1 MSEESR
7 EARRRDP
14 REDGSPAAAARIRH
28 QTTWVDLQLRQAAE
42 RGDFDDLP
50 GYGKPL
56 EHLTD
61 QHDPDWW
68 IKQLVERE
76 RITGVLPPSLQ
87 IRKEDAE
94 LDGQLDALATE
105 AQVRKAVEE
114 FNARVR
120 WALYRPPEGPPM
132 VTRPRDVEHEVDEW
146 RQRRQERRDARRVA
160 DRAPGETG
168 VAAGGDTASAS
179 PRRWWPLRRRS
190 TPDGE

>member
-1 MSEESR
+1 MTEADPGRRGRREE
-7 EARRRDP
+7 
-14 REDGSPAAAARIRH
+14 GGPAAAARM
-28 QTTWVDLQLRQAAE
+28 QQQATWVDLQLRQAVE

-61 QHDPDWW
+61 EHDPDWW

-87 IRKEDAE
+87 LRKEDAE
-94 LDGQLDALATE
+94 LDSELDRLTSE
-105 AQVRKAVEE
+105 TQVRRAVEE

-132 VTRPRDVEHEVDEW
+132 VTASRDVDAEVARW
-146 RQRRQERRDARRVA
+146 QQRREARREERRTAAARRA
-160 DRAPGETG
+160 EQEAATPRGRA
-168 VAAGGDTASAS
+168 S
-179 PRRWWPLRRRS
+179 RRGWSWLGRRRR
-190 TPDGE
+190 TRT

>member
-1 MSEESR
+1 MTEQP
-7 EARRRDP
+7 RDAGG
-14 REDGSPAAAARIRH
+14 RGQRHEGSPAAAARIEQ
-28 QTTWVDLQLRQAAE
+28 QTTWVDLQLRQAMA

-61 QHDPDWW
+61 EHDPDWW

-87 IRKEDAE
+87 LRKEDAE
-94 LDGQLDALATE
+94 LDGHLDGLASE
-105 AQVRKAVEE
+105 AQVRSAVDE

-132 VTRPRDVEHEVDEW
+132 VTRSRDVETEVDRW
-146 RQRRQERRDARRVA
+146 RERRQARLAARRA
-160 DRAPGETG
+160 AASR
-168 VAAGGDTASAS
+168 AAGTQPEGGR
-179 PRRWWPLRRRS
+179 RRWSLRRRRS
-190 TPDGE
+190 SAKD